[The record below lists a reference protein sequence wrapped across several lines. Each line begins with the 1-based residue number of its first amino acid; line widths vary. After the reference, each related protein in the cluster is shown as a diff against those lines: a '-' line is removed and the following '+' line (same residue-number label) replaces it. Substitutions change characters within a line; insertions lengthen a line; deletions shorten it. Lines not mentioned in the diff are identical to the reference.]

1 MSSSTCID
9 HSEVLDQ
16 HTGTI
21 VCVNCCRVIGD
32 GLTHFEV
39 NQQKY
44 STFQENLKDEEDKI
58 SGENVIE
65 LLEKISDKLHLKRS
79 SIDLAYYEYKK
90 NTKKIQKILNYPN
103 KKKYYK
109 SFLSPE
115 ITLIFSIYT
124 ALKKGFCPRSIKDV
138 CSASGLS
145 EYTNVLKLSAF
156 FEKNKG
162 EDTPSVRLQPLNAK
176 DVLLTNYLYLEDFT
190 YEDVKQIVH
199 KIDALKKNNFSP
211 TATAAGAV
219 YLYAKNVKSKKH
231 TLKQISNL
239 FNVACMTI
247 QRFINQYK
255 PCF

>member
-1 MSSSTCID
+1 MSSSTCIE

-16 HTGTI
+16 HSGTI
-21 VCVNCCRVIGD
+21 VCVDCCRVIDG

-39 NQQKY
+39 NQHKY

-65 LLEKISDKLHLKRS
+65 LLEKISDNLHLNRS

-90 NTKKIQKILNYPN
+90 NKKKIQKILNYPN
-103 KKKYYK
+103 KKQRYK

-124 ALKKGFCPRSIKDV
+124 ALNKGFCPRSIKDV
-138 CSASGLS
+138 CNASGLS
-145 EYTNVLKLSAF
+145 ECTNVLKLSAF

-162 EDTPSVRLQPLNAK
+162 DDTPSVRLQPLSAK
-176 DVLLTNYLYLEDFT
+176 DVLLTKYLYLGDIT

-231 TLKQISNL
+231 TLKEISDL
-239 FNVACMTI
+239 FNVASMTI
-247 QRFINQYK
+247 QRFIDHYK

>member
-9 HSEVLDQ
+9 HSEVIDQ

-21 VCVNCCRVIGD
+21 VCVDCCRVIDG
-32 GLTHFEV
+32 GLTHFEA

-65 LLEKISDKLHLKRS
+65 LLEKISDNLHLNRS

-90 NTKKIQKILNYPN
+90 NKKKIQKILNYPN
-103 KKKYYK
+103 KKQHYK
-109 SFLSPE
+109 AFLSPK

-124 ALKKGFCPRSIKDV
+124 ALSKGFCPRSIKDV
-138 CSASGLS
+138 CIASGLS
-145 EYTNVLKLSAF
+145 ECTNVLKLSAF

-162 EDTPSVRLQPLNAK
+162 DDTPSVRLQPLSAK
-176 DVLLTNYLYLEDFT
+176 NVLLTKYLYIGDFT
-190 YEDVKQIVH
+190 YEDVKQIVN

-211 TATAAGAV
+211 TATAAGAA

-231 TLKQISNL
+231 TLKEISNL
-239 FNVACMTI
+239 FNVAGMTI
-247 QRFINQYK
+247 QRFIDHYK
-255 PCF
+255 QCF

>member
-9 HSEVLDQ
+9 HSEVIDQ

-21 VCVNCCRVIGD
+21 VCVDCCRVIDG
-32 GLTHFEV
+32 GLTHFEA

-65 LLEKISDKLHLKRS
+65 LLEKISDNLHLNRS

-90 NTKKIQKILNYPN
+90 NKKKIQKILNYPN
-103 KKKYYK
+103 KKQHYK
-109 SFLSPE
+109 AFLSPE

-124 ALKKGFCPRSIKDV
+124 ALSKGFCPRSIKDV
-138 CSASGLS
+138 CIASGLS
-145 EYTNVLKLSAF
+145 ECTNVLKLSAF

-162 EDTPSVRLQPLNAK
+162 DDTPSVRLQPLSAK
-176 DVLLTNYLYLEDFT
+176 DVLLTKYLYLGDFT
-190 YEDVKQIVH
+190 YEDVKQIVN

-211 TATAAGAV
+211 TATAAGAT

-231 TLKQISNL
+231 TLKEISNL
-239 FNVACMTI
+239 FNVAGMTI
-247 QRFINQYK
+247 QRFIDHYK
-255 PCF
+255 QCF